1 VAAAAAFAIGFLLP
15 PLLAATTY
23 RLEFVTSLGWS
34 ATVTSGPTP
43 FKEVATTLGWLASVF
58 SGPTPFVQYLT
69 PLGWSALVEII
80 PQPLKEVVT
89 PLGWSAL
96 VEIIPQPLKEAVTG
110 MGFSVSVSS
119 GPTPFFHQ
127 PATIIDRVSFYGAVN
142 VTKQDQF
149 GFLRANEWWAT
160 SDLRLFGDRLHGV
173 VYVDVVDPGSPYKLG
188 VSCRSP
194 PCKVQV
200 FLPFGVSSVDVNL
213 TSGTAFYSLEGVGN
227 GTLATI
233 TLDEPSGSPL
243 SATIKWLGE
252 YRLNVTDYKGGSRA
266 AELRVVY
273 AGGDEAVLTPG
284 ASVLPVYPVVNMSWS
299 PAGRLAFD
307 PGNTR
312 CRFFISTD
320 PPTTLLAPLTAVNRC
335 ELGMLYVL
343 GSSLEGVSASPQIG
357 GLYRVN
363 GRLVDE
369 EGSPVPGRRVFV
381 LLQGNTTRPA
391 EAVTGPD
398 GRFSALVYV
407 PPSNRTRLLTVR
419 FPGEPALM
427 PSSKVL
433 EIPGAGAG
441 AAPTAEVPGSVYAFL
456 GVMIAAFAAVVVL
469 SFAGASRRA
478 QAVYRS
484 RRVLR

>member
-58 SGPTPFVQYLT
+58 SGPTPFKEIAT
-69 PLGWSALVEII
+69 PFGWSALVELI

-96 VEIIPQPLKEAVTG
+96 VELIPQPLKEAVTA

-119 GPTPFFHQ
+119 GPTPFTHRES
-127 PATIIDRVSFYGAVN
+127 PLSIYGALN
-142 VTKQDQF
+142 LTKTDAF
-149 GFLRANEWWAT
+149 NILRTDGWWIA
-160 SDLRLFGDRLHGV
+160 SDLKPAGGV
-173 VYVDVVDPGSPYKLG
+173 SVDATDVDFPYKVG
-188 VSCRSP
+188 VHCKSP
-194 PCKVQV
+194 PCRLRV
-200 FLPFGVSSVDVNL
+200 FLPFAVSDVNI
-213 TSGTAFYSLEGVGN
+213 TMTAGNATYLLAGLGN
-227 GTLATI
+227 GALATI
-233 TLDEPSGSPL
+233 TLDEPGGTPFY
-243 SATIKWLGE
+243 ATIGWISE
-252 YRLNVTDYKGGSRA
+252 YSLTVTDYKGGSRA
-266 AELRVVY
+266 AELRMVY
-273 AGGDEAVLTPG
+273 ADGTEAVLSPG

-307 PGNTR
+307 PSNTR
-312 CRFFISTD
+312 CRFLTSVD
-320 PPTTLLAPLTAVNRC
+320 SSAMLLAPPTAVNRC
-335 ELGMLYVL
+335 EFWMLYVL

-357 GLYRVN
+357 GLYRVG